1 MRAAILEVPLVDDH
15 VIDVVEV
22 LSFGF
27 DADQHLLEILYAVND
42 CLLFSLVFHSC
53 LLSYP
58 VDEAKDIRM
67 RNCRLKFNCCHF
79 FLSFWLEIRSL
90 EALEPQ
96 LLN

>member
-27 DADQHLLEILYAVND
+27 DADQYLLEILYAVND

-79 FLSFWLEIRSL
+79 FYRFGSR
-90 EALEPQ
+90 
-96 LLN
+96 